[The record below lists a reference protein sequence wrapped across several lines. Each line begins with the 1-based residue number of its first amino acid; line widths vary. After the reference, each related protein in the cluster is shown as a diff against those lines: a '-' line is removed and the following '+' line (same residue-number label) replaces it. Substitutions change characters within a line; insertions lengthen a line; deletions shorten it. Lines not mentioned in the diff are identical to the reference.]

1 MFGISEDVKVLINTM
16 QDDTII
22 AKTLMQ
28 QQQFQRSIAQS
39 LREFDPANRK
49 YSAFLKGN
57 ATNSK
62 ITHELL
68 DQLTQNC
75 RNEVDKIV
83 NISSLIENEI
93 TQNGIIGKTYE
104 VIETNLNTDYKLTYR
119 DFTSNKTKSK
129 QLSKVKE
136 LIDNFN
142 EYVGIEQIIANS
154 ILNTYATGNEVLYL
168 RGNANSGYNIDVF
181 PLKVVE
187 VSSYKYG
194 NDPIC
199 MVNIKVLKDQLKKTM
214 LKLKSGKAM
223 FFETVEQE
231 IKKNYPDEV
240 YKAYKNNE
248 NYAILEPDKT
258 YIMRINNLNK
268 KYGLSPIFKALKDNL
283 MLESFKEAD
292 RLNAEARAKK
302 ILVQYL
308 SDKLLDKG
316 KTYGQGE
323 MAYAHGNLMSA
334 WGQKIVVTTPPAYV
348 TKIEYVEPKVEM
360 TDQNTYQEYRNNVL
374 NALGIGFLATQTG
387 NSVSTANI
395 SVKQLM
401 NTINAI
407 SKECER
413 AINKF
418 YKAILLDN
426 KIGLDY
432 VPKISII
439 DSEMMEFDLR
449 KELSE
454 FVFNRLNASYET
466 AYGILGLDVEDEK
479 QKRITEND
487 NGFDKIFTPHQTS
500 ATFSTKQNNNTVD
513 KDSDKKSDNPDKHQY
528 DENYNDKVRK

>member
-1 MFGISEDVKVLINTM
+1 M

-22 AKTLMQ
+22 ATTLMQ
-28 QQQFQRSIAQS
+28 REEFQRSIAKS
-39 LREFDPANRK
+39 IKEFDPTNRR

-57 ATNSK
+57 STNNK
-62 ITHELL
+62 VTHELL

-83 NISSLIENEI
+83 QISALIENEI

-104 VIETNLNTDYKLTYR
+104 VIETNLNTNYKLTYK
-119 DFTSNKTKSK
+119 DFTNNKTKSK
-129 QLSKVKE
+129 QLNKVKE

-142 EYVGIEQIIANS
+142 EHIGIERTIANS

-181 PLKVVE
+181 PLKVVV

-199 MVNIKVLKDQLKKTM
+199 LVNIKVLKDQLKKTM

-223 FFETVEQE
+223 FFDNIEQE
-231 IKKNYPDEV
+231 IKANYPDEV
-240 YKAYKNNE
+240 YKAYKKNE
-248 NYAILEPDKT
+248 NYAVLDPSRT

-316 KTYGQGE
+316 KTFGYEE
-323 MAYAHGNLMSA
+323 MTYAHGNLMSA
-334 WGQKIVVTTPPAYV
+334 WQQKIVVTTPPAYV
-348 TKIEYVEPKVEM
+348 SKIEYIEPKVEM
-360 TDQNTYQEYRNNVL
+360 TDHDTYQEYRNNVL
-374 NALGIGFLATQTG
+374 NALGIGFLATQNGT
-387 NSVSTANI
+387 SVSTANI
-395 SVKQLM
+395 SIKQLM

-407 SKECER
+407 SQECER

-432 VPKISII
+432 LPKLSII

-449 KELSE
+449 KELAE
-454 FVFNRLNASYET
+454 FVFNRLNSSYET
-466 AYGILGLDVEDEK
+466 AYNILGLDVEDEK
-479 QKRITEND
+479 QKRIVEND
-487 NGFDKIFTPHQTS
+487 NGYDKIFTPHQTS

-513 KDSDKKSDNPDKHQY
+513 KDSNKESDDLDKQHYDK
-528 DENYNDKVRK
+528 DYNDKVRK